1 MRRLIKV
8 KILVHIIWQSNEVN
22 LNIPKHKVFISYYH
36 EDDQNYKN
44 APLRAN
50 EWYDIFDDYSVHE
63 NDVDD
68 TGLTDE
74 QVRRIIRDDYIQ
86 DASVLILLCGQNIKR
101 RKHIDWE
108 IHAAMYDSD
117 VNPKMG
123 ILVINLPSIS
133 GKQKMLACGN
143 DEEQVMGN
151 ALTVWTPI
159 QKDIAYIEHDYPYL
173 PDRIVANIA
182 RNNVS
187 ISIVDWDVIAN
198 NPDKL
203 KYLIDKAFNRR
214 KTNDY
219 DHSAPLRRRNS

>member
-1 MRRLIKV
+1 M
-8 KILVHIIWQSNEVN
+8 N
-22 LNIPKHKVFISYYH
+22 NIPRHKVFISYYH
-36 EDDQNYKN
+36 ADDQYYKN
-44 APLRAN
+44 YLTGMN
-50 EWYDIFDDYSVHE
+50 EYIPYFGCQSVFDDYSVHE
-63 NDVDD
+63 NEVDD

-74 QVRRIIRDDYIQ
+74 QVRKIIRDDYIQ
-86 DASVLILLCGQNIKR
+86 DATVLVLLCGQNTKR

-143 DEEQVMGN
+143 GEEQVMSS
-151 ALTVWTPI
+151 AFTTWTPI
-159 QKDIAYIEHDYPYL
+159 QKDVAYIEHDYPFL
-173 PDRIVANIA
+173 PNRIVINIA

-187 ISIVDWDVIAN
+187 ISVVNWDVIAN
-198 NPDKL
+198 DAEKL
-203 KYLIDKAFNRR
+203 KYLIDKAFQRR

-219 DHSAPLRRRNS
+219 DHSEPLRRRNS